1 MAKKGFV
8 MVLLLVA
15 IPCVS
20 FGAII
25 YSYSVTDTSSGLGSG
40 VYTLTVGD
48 RGGDG
53 ISTTYDATL
62 SVDTNAVVNTSIA
75 WFAIKF
81 DQNEAGE
88 IVEPPPPGTGII
100 ASDGSSW
107 EVGDGSVNV
116 LNINNFPGNTWTGG
130 YVSPITAG
138 FALNGGVYSWT
149 FDFDLSAA
157 LNETPSLQVGFLALH
172 GYPRIS
178 QTFNIPEPGTLMIL
192 GAGLIGL
199 ASLGR
204 KKFGK

>member
-1 MAKKGFV
+1 MMKKGFV

-25 YSYSVTDTSSGLGSG
+25 YSESFTDVSSGLESG
-40 VYTLTVGD
+40 LYVLSVGD
-48 RGGDG
+48 RDNDG

-62 SVDTNAVVNTSIA
+62 SVDTNAVADTSIV

-81 DQNEAGE
+81 DEGEAGVITASGINGSE
-88 IVEPPPPGTGII
+88 GT
-100 ASDGSSW
+100 W
-107 EVGDGSVNV
+107 LVGDGSVDV
-116 LNINNFPGNTWTGG
+116 LNYNNFPNNTWTGG
-130 YVSPITAG
+130 YADPITGG
-138 FALNGGVYSWT
+138 FALVDGGVYSWT
-149 FDFDLSAA
+149 FDFDLSTA
-157 LNETPSLQVGFLALH
+157 LNYRPSVQVGFSAPQ

-178 QTFNIPEPGTLMIL
+178 QSIPEPGTLMIL

-204 KKFGK
+204 KKFRK

>member
-1 MAKKGFV
+1 MTKKGFA

-20 FGAII
+20 FGATI
-25 YSYSVTDTSSGLGSG
+25 YSYTITDTSSGLGSG

-53 ISTTYDATL
+53 DSTTYDATL
-62 SVDTNAVVNTSIA
+62 SVDTNAVANTSIA

-81 DQNEAGE
+81 DQGEAGV
-88 IVEPPPPGTGII
+88 ITAPGITG
-100 ASDGSSW
+100 SEGTWS
-107 EVGDGSVNV
+107 VGDGSVGV
-116 LNINNFPGNTWTGG
+116 LNYSHFPNNTWTSG
-130 YVSPITAG
+130 YASPITGG
-138 FALNGGVYSWT
+138 FALDGGAYSWT
-149 FDFDLSAA
+149 FDFDLSTA
-157 LNETPSLQVGFLALH
+157 LNETPSLQVGFLVPH

-178 QTFNIPEPGTLMIL
+178 QSFNIPEPGTLMIL

>member
-1 MAKKGFV
+1 MTKKGFV

-20 FGAII
+20 FGATI

-53 ISTTYDATL
+53 DSTTYDATL
-62 SVDTNAVVNTSIA
+62 SVDTNAVANTSIA

-81 DQNEAGE
+81 DGGA
-88 IVEPPPPGTGII
+88 TGVITDSGI
-100 ASDGSSW
+100 TASDDSSW
-107 EVGDGSVNV
+107 EVGDRSVDV
-116 LNINNFPGNTWTGG
+116 LNYNNFPSSTWTGG
-130 YVSPITAG
+130 YASPITGG
-138 FALNGGVYSWT
+138 FALDGGAYSWT
-149 FDFDLSAA
+149 FDFDLSNA
-157 LNETPSLQVGFLALH
+157 LNMAPSLQVGFSAPH

-178 QTFNIPEPGTLMIL
+178 QSIPEPGTLMIL

-204 KKFGK
+204 KKFRK